1 MIVVGDRQKA
11 GWTEHLK
18 KFNLENVF
26 FYFFWSVKVVVAKAQ
41 EVEFKD

>member
-1 MIVVGDRQKA
+1 MIVVGDWWKA

-18 KFNLENVF
+18 KCNLEF
-26 FYFFWSVKVVVAKAQ
+26 FLFFILSIKVVVAEAQ